1 MALAFTKGGAVV
13 AMRTAA
19 RRAAQEGPDRPPRGG
34 RSRPS
39 RGAFALQVLGEL
51 LLTVGAIVVLFVV
64 WQLWW
69 TNVEADA
76 RQGAVVREFAQE
88 IQAPVQPAPAP
99 APTPTDYGPAPVPED
114 FSHGDV
120 IGVMY
125 IPRFGESYARPVLE
139 GVGRDVLDT
148 LGLGHYPTTTLPGE
162 PGNFALAG
170 HRQTHGAVLDNID
183 QLKAGDRIYLQT
195 RDAYYTYVVRN
206 SEIVLPRETDV
217 LLPVPHEPNATPT
230 ESLLTLTTCHPR
242 YGNQERYIAY
252 SVLDSWQPVS
262 AGPPAEIAARVAA
275 AMGGS

>member
-1 MALAFTKGGAVV
+1 MAAT
-13 AMRTAA
+13 RTAA
-19 RRAAQEGPDRPPRGG
+19 RRAAERGSDRPHG
-34 RSRPS
+34 RRRPA

-88 IQAPVQPAPAP
+88 IQAPAQPPATP
-99 APTPTDYGPAPVPED
+99 APTPPDYGPAPVPEG
-114 FSHGDV
+114 FANGDV

-125 IPRFGESYARPVLE
+125 IPRFGENYTRPVLE

-148 LGLGHYPTTTLPGE
+148 LGLGHYPMTTLPGA

-183 QLKAGDRIYLQT
+183 QLQPGDRIYLQT
-195 RDAYYTYVVRN
+195 RDAYYTYVFRN
-206 SEIVLPRETDV
+206 SEIVLPTATDI
-217 LLPVPHEPNATPT
+217 LLPVPHAANATPT

-242 YGNQERYIAY
+242 YGNQQRFIAY
-252 SVLDSWQPVS
+252 SVLDSWQPAS